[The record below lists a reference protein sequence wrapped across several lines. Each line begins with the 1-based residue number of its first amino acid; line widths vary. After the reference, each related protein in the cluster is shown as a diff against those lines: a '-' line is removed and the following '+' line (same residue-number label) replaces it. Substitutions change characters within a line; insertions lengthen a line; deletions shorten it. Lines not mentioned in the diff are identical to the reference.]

1 MNTKPDDDDFDDD
14 FLNDP
19 FLDDDARD
27 AIKAGYGFHFKMP
40 IPDDLA
46 ELMISAFSA
55 VERAIQEGKPIDVN
69 LSLKSALG
77 KLPPQWLD
85 AICEANQ
92 LTLPDKQRE
101 NQRAKVAALVAR
113 LTSRDELRCRIA
125 ELSPC
130 ARIALRRILDNG
142 GWMRLAN
149 LTRDF
154 GSMDGDDWFWSKK
167 PPTSCLGELRYRGML
182 FVGRTA
188 RTKEGKLGKRMVTV
202 AVVPKD
208 IRSLLIELLSEVP
221 NDVED
226 EAALKQ
232 RPAVSEDKLKTV
244 LSVARGYYDELGWQ
258 PPLTYSDVEDFLR
271 YVNEQGDRPD
281 GAWFQIEILITFIE
295 ARWHEIRSLD
305 DLCGYHIS
313 ELASSFLDASY
324 GGRLWTLRMRR
335 SLIEALDRL
344 YDRLY
349 QRGRICAETRE
360 EIHAA
365 CMHLTSGKR
374 RLDLIRRPPPL
385 GGELVFIY
393 ANPDT
398 GAEEHYTIN
407 HRRLLMVWFWEFH
420 RDWQALLNA
429 CDVVPSGVQKKALVQ
444 ELMGL
449 DPDVCDL
456 ILSQAYEE
464 DRDRATRWFYEERL
478 LELSMW

>member
-1 MNTKPDDDDFDDD
+1 MNTQPDDDFDDD
-14 FLNDP
+14 FLDDP
-19 FLDDDARD
+19 FLDDYARD
-27 AIKAGYGFHFKMP
+27 AIKAGYGFYFKMP

-46 ELMISAFSA
+46 ELMLSVFST
-55 VERAIQEGKPIDVN
+55 VERVNQESKPIDVN

-77 KLPPQWLD
+77 KLPAQWLD
-85 AICEANQ
+85 AICAANR
-92 LTLPDKQRE
+92 LTLPDKKRD

-113 LTSRDELRCRIA
+113 LTSRDELRHRIA

-130 ARIALRRILDNG
+130 ARIALRRVLNSG

-167 PPTSCLGELRYRGML
+167 PPTSCLGELRYRGVL

-188 RTKEGKLGKRMVTV
+188 RTKEGRLGKRMVTV

-208 IRSLLIELLSEVP
+208 IRGLLIELLSEMP

-232 RPAVSEDKLKTV
+232 RPAVSEDRLKTV
-244 LSVARGYYDELGWQ
+244 LSVARGHYDALGWQ

-271 YVNEQGDRPD
+271 YVNEQGESPD
-281 GAWFQIEILITFIE
+281 GAWFQIDILIAFIE
-295 ARWHEIRSLD
+295 AWWHEIRSLD

-313 ELASSFLDASY
+313 ELASTFLDANY
-324 GGRLWTLRMRR
+324 GGRLWTLGMRR
-335 SLIEALDRL
+335 SLIKTLDRL
-344 YDRLY
+344 YERLR
-349 QRGRICAETRE
+349 QRGRIRAETRE
-360 EIHAA
+360 DIHGA
-365 CMHLTSGKR
+365 CAQLVRGKR
-374 RLDLIRRPPPL
+374 RLDLIHRPPPL

-398 GAEEHYTIN
+398 GAEERYTFN
-407 HRRLLMVWFWEFH
+407 HRRLLMVWFGAFH

-429 CDVVPSGVQKKALVQ
+429 CDAVPSGAQKRALAQ
-444 ELMGL
+444 ELMAL

-464 DRDRATRWFYEERL
+464 NLDRAILWFYEERL
-478 LELSMW
+478 LELSAW